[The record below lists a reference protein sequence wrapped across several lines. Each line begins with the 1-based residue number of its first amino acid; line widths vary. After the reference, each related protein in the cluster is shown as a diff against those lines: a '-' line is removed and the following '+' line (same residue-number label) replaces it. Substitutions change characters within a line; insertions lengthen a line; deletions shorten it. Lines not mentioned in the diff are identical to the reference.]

1 MEAERLSGLS
11 RRARNN
17 NGDTVMS
24 TMSSASMPR
33 AATVVPLQKRERWTK
48 GGPVVS
54 HLGEEEISNLEERAI
69 ATIGDPSTL
78 GLWGFATGTWM
89 AGTVIGSAFPHSAIT
104 AVVPVLFVFAGAVQ
118 FIAGLFAFR
127 RANVLAATAFCAFG
141 AFNVTEAF
149 FIGLQTANTVGMTGA
164 PLILN
169 GFLFESFAF
178 IAAALTLAAMRT
190 NVALVC
196 VLGTLAIGY
205 CLAGIPDLTGSAAP
219 GGIGVIGNIG
229 GWVLVASAACAYYTG
244 AAFVVNSVWNRTVL
258 PIGGEP

>member
-1 MEAERLSGLS
+1 
-11 RRARNN
+11 
-17 NGDTVMS
+17 MS
-24 TMSSASMPR
+24 TMSSASSPR
-33 AATVVPLQKRERWTK
+33 AATVVPLQKHERWTK
-48 GGPVVS
+48 AGPVVS
-54 HLGEEEISNLEERAI
+54 HLDEQEISNLEERAI

-89 AGTVIGSAFPHSAIT
+89 AGTVIGGAFPHSSIA
-104 AVVPVLFVFAGAVQ
+104 AVAPVLFVFAGIVQ

-149 FIGLQTANTVGMTGA
+149 VIALQTANTIGTTGA
-164 PLILN
+164 PMILN

-190 NVALVC
+190 NAALVC

-205 CLAGIPDLTGSAAP
+205 CLSGIPNLTGSAAP
-219 GGIGVIGNIG
+219 GGLAIIGNIG
-229 GWVLVASAACAYYTG
+229 GWFLVASAMCAYYTG
-244 AAFVVNSVWNRTVL
+244 AAFVVNSVWNSTVL